1 MSLDAAWSFMTAA
14 ICDSLPRHVVMA
26 VQPVLFGVAKRHTAA
41 YFAGVHLLWFGLYW
55 GGSPFIVTV
64 AIEVLLVDAL
74 ARLARV
80 QSEDAH
86 GKVDELWYLPSGLTK
101 YLDDDFS
108 ERANLRS
115 YPAICKALGQE
126 QKSNFYQY
134 SPSKKKDEASSF
146 VVLGLIT
153 NILPDA
159 WMSLLVVWCILALP
173 ILERRHRL
181 RSKIHLVLAI
191 AGKLLKKFEQPA
203 TAPGLLAF
211 EEDIGSPVGHV
222 SSSGSDAAMQTKLD
236 QNSRPTSLNNRL
248 DPASRNSVSPVA
260 GIFGSSAAAGSSFSV
275 AGRSSAAAS
284 TSPTNRPRGWS
295 VLVDDNDDDGPT
307 PARSRGWSI
316 LEDST
321 IATPVGGD
329 AAGGGGGVG
338 SNSPPPPFDAGGSSS
353 STPTAAAAAVNQRFS
368 PPIEDAIQTKPR
380 GWSILEDTSATAGPA
395 SMSSSVSSLP
405 SPPTTGAANP
415 MASSTPG
422 AAVERGRGGA
432 GLSRRSRLRNESPL
446 STNVPSAELRRSS
459 RLHDTTS
466 LGGDISGV

>member
-1 MSLDAAWSFMTAA
+1 MLTCAIPMTRIRARP
-14 ICDSLPRHVVMA
+14 S
-26 VQPVLFGVAKRHTAA
+26 
-41 YFAGVHLLWFGLYW
+41 
-55 GGSPFIVTV
+55 SP
-64 AIEVLLVDAL
+64 E
-74 ARLARV
+74 
-80 QSEDAH
+80 
-86 GKVDELWYLPSGLTK
+86 
-101 YLDDDFS
+101 
-108 ERANLRS
+108 
-115 YPAICKALGQE
+115 
-126 QKSNFYQY
+126 
-134 SPSKKKDEASSF
+134 
-146 VVLGLIT
+146 
-153 NILPDA
+153 
-159 WMSLLVVWCILALP
+159 
-173 ILERRHRL
+173 
-181 RSKIHLVLAI
+181 
-191 AGKLLKKFEQPA
+191 
-203 TAPGLLAF
+203 
-211 EEDIGSPVGHV
+211 
-222 SSSGSDAAMQTKLD
+222 
-236 QNSRPTSLNNRL
+236 TSLNNRL